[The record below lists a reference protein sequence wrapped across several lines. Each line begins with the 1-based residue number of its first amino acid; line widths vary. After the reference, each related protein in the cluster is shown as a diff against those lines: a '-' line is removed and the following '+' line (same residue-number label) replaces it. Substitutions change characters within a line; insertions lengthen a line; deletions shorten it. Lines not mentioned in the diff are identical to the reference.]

1 VTTVTA
7 YSESLTVSSFSLFDP
22 AERPTVLG
30 FILQLEEVGVA
41 ATCKSCRCKCTVAAC
56 NGECASSH
64 ASRDAE
70 MARRN
75 GDARP
80 ARVWKR
86 KRVLSERMQSAHLPP
101 STKGL
106 ASTVVRRRRRE
117 ERRRDKRAAGV
128 CVTCPRGG
136 SRRAKEPV
144 AAAHA
149 CARAPTAEHDDDAP
163 APERTYRLAAGG
175 EGRKISA
182 TFLLFSERA
191 QRSLCTE

>member
-1 VTTVTA
+1 MTTVTA

-30 FILQLEEVGVA
+30 FILQLAEVGVA
-41 ATCKSCRCKCTVAAC
+41 ATCKFCRCKCTVAAC

-101 STKGL
+101 STQGL

-149 CARAPTAEHDDDAP
+149 CARLAPTSRPRAVASD
-163 APERTYRLAAGG
+163 LAAPS
-175 EGRKISA
+175 R
-182 TFLLFSERA
+182 LR
-191 QRSLCTE
+191 